1 MEVDLRLRW
10 EVRVGVLVGVWDG
23 VDVDLVDLDCV
34 DLW

>member
-1 MEVDLRLRW
+1 MDVDLRLRW
-10 EVRVGVLVGVWDG
+10 EVRVGVLDG